1 MSDVTVAGAQIL
13 ALLALLAGVISWL
26 FKLAYGAMKEDRD
39 WWRESYRDKEKTE
52 WKQVQV
58 IVEGISTLH
67 NLLSTTRKEES

>member
-26 FKLAYGAMKEDRD
+26 FKLAYGAMKDDRD
-39 WWRESYRDKEKTE
+39 WWRESYREKEKTE

-58 IVEGISTLH
+58 IVDGISTLH
-67 NLLSTTRKEES
+67 NLLAAKQKEDS